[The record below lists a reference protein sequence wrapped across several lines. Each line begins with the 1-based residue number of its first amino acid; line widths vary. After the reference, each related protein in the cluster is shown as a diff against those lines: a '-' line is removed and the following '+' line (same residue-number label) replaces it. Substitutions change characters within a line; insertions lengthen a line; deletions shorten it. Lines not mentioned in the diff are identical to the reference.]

1 MTKILDK
8 LSIKKLLNKCLYKES
23 TDEEKEL
30 LIKQV
35 EGLQLEITRLRNE
48 EYRKDKFILDIK
60 KELWD
65 NMDEGVLE
73 YEDVIY
79 TNVEKYDRVYYLID
93 DFDGGI
99 DVEAN

>member
-8 LSIKKLLNKCLYKES
+8 LSIKKLLNKCLYEES

-35 EGLQLEITRLRNE
+35 EGLQSEITRLRKE

-99 DVEAN
+99 DVETN